1 MLSNICT
8 FSQRRLGTVVAG
20 FLVSA
25 SAVVILQD
33 PAQAEL
39 NLCNKTNSQVFTA
52 VGFQENGRWVSS
64 GWWTLDPEECKTVI
78 SGNLKNKYYY
88 VHGQTPERNLVWGD
102 SYEYCV
108 TQQPFNSIP
117 KGNCSERSERFF
129 QVDTGDY
136 SSFTQNLTLEGQPP
150 SFPLEGDEVPTNGNA
165 VGLCNSSRR
174 HTVTAIISLA
184 GVRQEREL
192 RPETCSYIN
201 FGRVTGRARINASSS
216 SGSRWNSSVPVKTRR
231 QFSDYTTFKFN

>member
-39 NLCNKTNSQVFTA
+39 KLCNKTNSQVFTA

-78 SGNLKNKYYY
+78 GGNLKNKYYY
-88 VHGQTPERNLVWGD
+88 VHGHTVERNTVWEG
-102 SYEYCV
+102 SHPFCV
-108 TQQPFNSIP
+108 TQQGFNSLP
-117 KGNCSERSERFF
+117 DGNCSERSEKFF
-129 QVDTGDY
+129 QVDTGDH
-136 SSFTQNLTLEGQPP
+136 SSFTQSLTLQSQGP
-150 SFPLEGDEVPTNGNA
+150 SIPLEDDEIPDGNA
-165 VGLCNSSRR
+165 VGLCNPSRR
-174 HTVTAIISLA
+174 NTVTANISLA
-184 GVRQEREL
+184 GASHQREL
-192 RPETCSYIN
+192 RPNTCFYIS

-216 SGSRWNSSVPVKTRR
+216 SGARWSSSVPVKTRR
-231 QFSDYTTFKFN
+231 QFSDYTTFNFN